1 MPNDERIIRYLQE
14 KIIAFAPKTE
24 IERVGRVLEVAD
36 GVARIDG
43 LSMAAASEM
52 LEFITKDNEVIN
64 GMV

>member
-52 LEFITKDNEVIN
+52 L
-64 GMV
+64 